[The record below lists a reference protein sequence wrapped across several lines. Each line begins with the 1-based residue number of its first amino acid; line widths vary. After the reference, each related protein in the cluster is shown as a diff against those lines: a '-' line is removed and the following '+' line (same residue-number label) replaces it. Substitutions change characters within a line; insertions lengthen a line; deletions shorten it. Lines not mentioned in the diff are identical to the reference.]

1 MSLSQIQRR
10 YSQFYKFRKFLSRIN
25 PRISEIS
32 FPPKKYFFNS
42 SSSVVNFRQKSL
54 QNFVN
59 QILKLCEGF
68 DTPEQDVI
76 FRFLDGYE
84 NIQHSLRDTL
94 SVGIWTDQIHPSQQS
109 TSLPQLDPNEL
120 SSPSS
125 SINSASQGTLKAL
138 FGFSSRHPTHQQR
151 PVSTSSLALSDQR
164 IWRTPLAA
172 AVLSCCL
179 LVISI
184 MTQIQSSEHGIGAIE

>member
-1 MSLSQIQRR
+1 
-10 YSQFYKFRKFLSRIN
+10 
-25 PRISEIS
+25 
-32 FPPKKYFFNS
+32 
-42 SSSVVNFRQKSL
+42 VVNFRQKSL